1 MRILTVS
8 ESLALKNHVANLLLD
23 DRDVDVAWEGSFDRV
38 LDRFENE
45 TFEILLVASQVFRE
59 SQEGIEILEV
69 LADQCPV
76 TQVLFLLEPSH
87 VGMVRSVL
95 RAGTYQYARMPVAD
109 EELRVLIESA
119 WEQRPQVGTNRL
131 LKSDDGLDDL
141 VGNSVPMQE
150 VYRSIR
156 QAATTDIPVLI
167 QGETGTGKDLAARA
181 IHRQSARS
189 DGPYMTINVGA
200 IPQEMVASELFGH
213 EQGAFPGADRVH
225 AGRFE
230 QAAGGTVFLDEI
242 AAVAE
247 REQISLLR
255 FLEERHFHRLGGTD
269 LVHADVRLL
278 AATNADLATL
288 VREGDLRDDLFYRLD
303 VFRLNLPRLS
313 DRHGDVPLLAGHFIQ
328 RYNLAYQKSVLGLTP
343 ECSGMLESH
352 PWPGNVRELRNVIQ
366 RAVMMCAGEIIT
378 PEHLPPRLREPARPQ
393 RSDAV
398 TFRVGTTLQAVEREM
413 IVRTLRS
420 TGNNRQQTAQIL
432 GISRRALY
440 NKLSRFGIE

>member
-8 ESLALKNHVANLLLD
+8 ESLALKHHVATLLG
-23 DRDVDVAWEGSFDRV
+23 DRDVDVDWEGSFDRV

-45 TFEILLVASQVFRE
+45 TFEVLLVASQVFRE

-95 RAGTYQYARMPVAD
+95 RVGTYHYARMPVAD
-109 EELRVLIESA
+109 EELRHLIESA

-141 VGNSVPMQE
+141 VGNSVPMRE

-167 QGETGTGKDLAARA
+167 QGETGTGKDLVARA

-230 QAAGGTVFLDEI
+230 QATGGTVFLDEI
-242 AAVAE
+242 AGVAE

-255 FLEERHFHRLGGTD
+255 FLEERRFHRLGGTH

-278 AATNADLATL
+278 AATNADLAAL

-303 VFRLNLPRLS
+303 VFRLNLPRLT

-328 RYNLAYQKSVLGLTP
+328 RYNRAYQKSVLGLTP
-343 ECSGMLESH
+343 ECSSMLESH
-352 PWPGNVRELRNVIQ
+352 PWPGNVRELRNVMQ
-366 RAVMMCAGEIIT
+366 RAVMLCAAEIIT
-378 PEHLPPRLREPARPQ
+378 PEHLPPRLREPARAQ
-393 RSDAV
+393 RSDVV
-398 TFRVGTTLQAVEREM
+398 TFRVGATLQAVEREM

-420 TGNNRQQTAQIL
+420 TGNNRLQTAQIL